1 MADGVVVALRSKNR
15 TLRSMSMKDEMNEAL
30 PLEVE
35 AQLEEAEAETE
46 AKQKAV
52 LKRGLASLRGTRRS
66 VYMKRSILRMLSKS
80 PEEIAAYSPANGF
93 EALARNMCVGSEK
106 ERDVAVRVWRE
117 VKETLGERIGSRW
130 KDTVEERERK
140 NRPIIINTIPR
151 ADYSSYITPNAD
163 DEKAN

>member
-1 MADGVVVALRSKNR
+1 
-15 TLRSMSMKDEMNEAL
+15 MSDEMNDLL

-35 AQLEEAEAETE
+35 AQLEEAEAR
-46 AKQKAV
+46 QKAV
-52 LKRGLASLRGTRRS
+52 LKRGLESLRGTRRS

-93 EALARNMCVGSEK
+93 EQLAKNLCVGSEK

-140 NRPIIINTIPR
+140 NRPVIISDLPR
-151 ADYSSYITPNAD
+151 ADYSSYIRPNTD
-163 DEKAN
+163 DDKAN

>member
-1 MADGVVVALRSKNR
+1 
-15 TLRSMSMKDEMNEAL
+15 MSEETNEL

-35 AQLEEAEAETE
+35 AAIEEAQSETE
-46 AKQKAV
+46 QKEV
-52 LKRGLASLRGTRRS
+52 LKRGLESLRGTRRS
-66 VYMKRSILRMLSKS
+66 VYMRRSILRMLSKS

-93 EALARNMCVGSEK
+93 EQLAKNLCVGSEK

-140 NRPIIINTIPR
+140 NAPIIINGLPR
-151 ADYSSYITPNAD
+151 PDYSN
-163 DEKAN
+163 

>member
-1 MADGVVVALRSKNR
+1 
-15 TLRSMSMKDEMNEAL
+15 MSEQTNEL

-35 AQLEEAEAETE
+35 EAIEEAQSEAE
-46 AKQKAV
+46 QKAV

-66 VYMKRSILRMLSKS
+66 VYMRRSILRMLSKS

-93 EALARNMCVGSEK
+93 EALARNMCVGTEK

-140 NRPIIINTIPR
+140 NRPVIISDLPR
-151 ADYSSYITPNAD
+151 ADYSSYIRPNTD
-163 DEKAN
+163 DDKAN

>member
-1 MADGVVVALRSKNR
+1 
-15 TLRSMSMKDEMNEAL
+15 MSDEMNDSL
-30 PLEVE
+30 PVDVE
-35 AQLEEAEAETE
+35 AQLEEAEAE
-46 AKQKAV
+46 ARQKAV

-66 VYMKRSILRMLSKS
+66 VYMRRSILRMLSKS

-93 EALARNMCVGSEK
+93 EQLAKNLCVGTEK

-140 NRPIIINTIPR
+140 NRPTIINDLPR
-151 ADYSSYITPNAD
+151 PNY
-163 DEKAN
+163 EN

>member
-1 MADGVVVALRSKNR
+1 M
-15 TLRSMSMKDEMNEAL
+15 TDEMNESL

-35 AQLEEAEAETE
+35 AQLEEAEAE

-93 EALARNMCVGSEK
+93 EQLAKNLCVGSEK

-140 NRPIIINTIPR
+140 NRPTIISDLPR
-151 ADYSSYITPNAD
+151 PDYSSYRD

>member
-1 MADGVVVALRSKNR
+1 MAD
-15 TLRSMSMKDEMNEAL
+15 DMNEL
-30 PLEVE
+30 PFPLEVE
-35 AQLEEAEAETE
+35 EAIEEAQSEAE
-46 AKQKAV
+46 QKAV

-66 VYMKRSILRMLSKS
+66 VYMRRSILRMLSKS

-93 EALARNMCVGSEK
+93 EQLAKNLCVGTEK

-140 NRPIIINTIPR
+140 NAPAIIVDMPSPGLSN
-151 ADYSSYITPNAD
+151 
-163 DEKAN
+163 

>member
-1 MADGVVVALRSKNR
+1 
-15 TLRSMSMKDEMNEAL
+15 MSDEMNETPDL

-35 AQLEEAEAETE
+35 AAIEEAQAE

-66 VYMKRSILRMLSKS
+66 VYMRRSILRMLSKS
-80 PEEIAAYSPANGF
+80 PEEVAAYSPANGF
-93 EALARNMCVGSEK
+93 EQLAKNLCVGTEK

-140 NRPIIINTIPR
+140 NAPNIIVDLPWMKPPEGDQTN
-151 ADYSSYITPNAD
+151 
-163 DEKAN
+163 

>member
-1 MADGVVVALRSKNR
+1 
-15 TLRSMSMKDEMNEAL
+15 
-30 PLEVE
+30 
-35 AQLEEAEAETE
+35 
-46 AKQKAV
+46 
-52 LKRGLASLRGTRRS
+52 
-66 VYMKRSILRMLSKS
+66 MKRSILRMLSKS

-93 EALARNMCVGSEK
+93 EQLAKNLCVGSEK

-140 NRPIIINTIPR
+140 NRPTIISDLPR
-151 ADYSSYITPNAD
+151 PDYSSYRD

>member
-1 MADGVVVALRSKNR
+1 
-15 TLRSMSMKDEMNEAL
+15 MSDEMNDPL
-30 PLEVE
+30 PVDVE
-35 AQLEEAEAETE
+35 AQLEEAETE
-46 AKQKAV
+46 ARQKAV

-66 VYMKRSILRMLSKS
+66 VYMRRSILRMLSKS

-93 EALARNMCVGSEK
+93 EQLAKNLCFGSEK

-140 NRPIIINTIPR
+140 NAPIIINDLPR
-151 ADYSSYITPNAD
+151 ADYSSYIRPNPE

>member
-1 MADGVVVALRSKNR
+1 MFCQKSSNQILRPFPLAS
-15 TLRSMSMKDEMNEAL
+15 RSVIPVTFLSELIMPNENNEL
-30 PLEVE
+30 PLDVE
-35 AQLEEAEAETE
+35 AQLEEAESE
-46 AKQKAV
+46 ATQKAI

-66 VYMKRSILRMLSKS
+66 VNMRRSILRMLSKS

-93 EALARNMCVGSEK
+93 ELLAKNLCVGSEK

-140 NRPIIINTIPR
+140 HAPDIIVDIPMPTGNL
-151 ADYSSYITPNAD
+151 SN
-163 DEKAN
+163 

>member
-1 MADGVVVALRSKNR
+1 
-15 TLRSMSMKDEMNEAL
+15 MSDEMNETPDL

-35 AQLEEAEAETE
+35 AQLEEAEAE

-52 LKRGLASLRGTRRS
+52 LKRRLTSLRGTRRS
-66 VYMKRSILRMLSKS
+66 VYMRRSILRMLSKS

-93 EALARNMCVGSEK
+93 EQLAKNMCVGSEK

-151 ADYSSYITPNAD
+151 ADYSSYIKLD
-163 DEKAN
+163 